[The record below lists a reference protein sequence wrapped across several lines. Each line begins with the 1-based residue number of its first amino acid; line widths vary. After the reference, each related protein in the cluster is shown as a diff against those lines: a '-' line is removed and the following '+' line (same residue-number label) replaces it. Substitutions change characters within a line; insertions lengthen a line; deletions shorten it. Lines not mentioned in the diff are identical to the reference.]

1 VVDEQINIYQGSFLW
16 KLIRRSIECLQYGF
30 FLVQMQI
37 EQIRTYGLEV
47 VSQVLLLLGESGH
60 GGGAQPLDVV
70 LDDVAYLL

>member
-1 VVDEQINIYQGSFLW
+1 
-16 KLIRRSIECLQYGF
+16 
-30 FLVQMQI
+30 MQI